1 VNDVLVQCA
10 QSRINQTTSQE
21 GERKKKER
29 NMADQFSFDVVSEV
43 NMQELK
49 NALDQAT
56 KEIRQRFDF
65 KDSKTEITLK
75 EKEKELVVVSDDDY
89 KLKAVH
95 EIIKAK
101 CVKRGVSL
109 KAFDYGTV
117 EPALSGTVRQ
127 VAKIQSGLASDKAKE
142 ITKAVKDSKL
152 KVQAQIQGE
161 QVRVLG
167 KSKDDLQSAIAFLK
181 GKDFGIDLQFTN
193 YR

>member
-1 VNDVLVQCA
+1 
-10 QSRINQTTSQE
+10 
-21 GERKKKER
+21 
-29 NMADQFSFDVVSEV
+29 MADQFSFDVVSEV

-56 KEIRQRFDF
+56 KEIKQRFDF
-65 KDSKTEITLK
+65 KDSKTEIALK

-89 KLKAVH
+89 KLNAVND
-95 EIIKAK
+95 IIKAK

-109 KAFDYGTV
+109 KAFDYGAV

-127 VAKIQSGLASDKAKE
+127 VAKIQSGLASEKAKD
-142 ITKAVKDSKL
+142 ITKAVKESKL

-161 QVRVLG
+161 QVRVLS
-167 KSKDDLQSAIAFLK
+167 KSKDELQATMALLK
-181 GKDFGIDLQFTN
+181 GKDFGVDLQFTN

>member
-1 VNDVLVQCA
+1 V
-10 QSRINQTTSQE
+10 
-21 GERKKKER
+21 
-29 NMADQFSFDVVSEV
+29 ADQFSFDVVSEV

-56 KEIRQRFDF
+56 KEIKQRFDF

-75 EKEKELVVVSDDDY
+75 EKERELVVVSDDEY
-89 KLKAVH
+89 KLKAVQD
-95 EIIKAK
+95 IIKTK

-109 KAFDYGTV
+109 KAFEHGAI

-127 VAKIQSGLASDKAKE
+127 VAKIQSGLASEKAKE
-142 ITKAVKDSKL
+142 IAKAIKDSKL
-152 KVQAQIQGE
+152 KAQVQIQGE
-161 QVRVLG
+161 QVRILS
-167 KSKDDLQSAIAFLK
+167 KSKDELQSVIAFLR

>member
-1 VNDVLVQCA
+1 
-10 QSRINQTTSQE
+10 
-21 GERKKKER
+21 
-29 NMADQFSFDVVSEV
+29 MADQFSFDIVSEV

-56 KEIRQRFDF
+56 KEIKQRFDF
-65 KDSKTEITLK
+65 KHSKTDISLK
-75 EKEKELVVVSDDDY
+75 EKEKELIVLSDDEY
-89 KLKAVH
+89 KLKAVQ

-101 CVKRGVSL
+101 CVRRGVSL
-109 KAFDYGTV
+109 KAFHHGAI

-127 VAKIQSGLASDKAKE
+127 VANIQSGLASEKAKE
-142 ITKAVKDSKL
+142 ISKSIKDSKL

-161 QVRVLG
+161 QVRVLS
-167 KSKDDLQSAIAFLK
+167 KSKDELQSAIVFLR

>member
-1 VNDVLVQCA
+1 V
-10 QSRINQTTSQE
+10 
-21 GERKKKER
+21 
-29 NMADQFSFDVVSEV
+29 ADQFSFDIVSEV

-56 KEIRQRFDF
+56 KEIKQRFDF

-75 EKEKELVVVSDDDY
+75 EKERELVVVSDDDY
-89 KLKAVH
+89 KLKAVQD
-95 EIIKAK
+95 IIKTK

-109 KAFDYGTV
+109 KAFEHGAI

-127 VAKIQSGLASDKAKE
+127 VAKIQSGLASEKAKE
-142 ITKAVKDSKL
+142 IAKAIKDSKL
-152 KVQAQIQGE
+152 KAQAQIQGE
-161 QVRVLG
+161 QVRILS
-167 KSKDDLQSAIAFLK
+167 KSKDELQSVIAFLR